1 MRDVTVARNY
11 AEALLDVAERQEGI
25 VAFGEG
31 LDVVARLLEE
41 NPSFRNFLETPRIPG
56 GQKKEVVRS
65 VFGAHLPATLINF
78 VLVTL
83 DRRRQRLLRTISDEY
98 QTLLDARLN
107 RERVEVTV
115 AREMDPASV
124 DQLQDRLT
132 ALLGRQALARIRVK
146 PGIIGG
152 VIVRAGDT
160 IYDGSL
166 RRRLDG
172 MRRGLLTTR
181 LPGERAS

>member
-11 AEALLDVAERQEGI
+11 AETLLELAERQQGAET
-25 VAFGEG
+25 FGEG
-31 LDVVARLLEE
+31 LEVVARLIDE
-41 NPSFRNFLETPRIPG
+41 NPSFRTFLETPRIPG
-56 GQKKEVVRS
+56 GQKKDVIRRVLGES
-65 VFGAHLPATLINF
+65 LPPTLINF

-83 DRRRQRLLRTISDEY
+83 DRRRQRLLRSIADEY

-115 AREMDPASV
+115 AREMDPSSV
-124 DQLQDRLT
+124 DQLQARLT
-132 ALLGRQALARIRVK
+132 ALLGRQAIARMRVK
-146 PGIIGG
+146 PRILGG

-172 MRRGLLTTR
+172 MRRSLLTTQFS
-181 LPGERAS
+181 GEHAS